1 MKYIFN
7 RLSKNNIELLI
18 PLFKNAFGYL
28 PNLKDFFQSYNTDY
42 LGCSDIGYLAFD
54 ESVNAVSFYGI
65 FPVKAKVNKN
75 IILLG
80 QSGNT
85 MTHQDHVGQGL
96 FISTAELTFS
106 LCVENGIAGVFGFPL
121 KSAFPTLKK
130 KLMWE
135 FNEKINNYSFIIPT
149 LPLGIISRKI
159 KRFDFFY
166 KYWVKFILSFYPKG
180 DIFESSILSN
190 GQDGLIRQ
198 IEVWDHKLGIQEN
211 FLIKING
218 KNIVLKFN
226 GQICIGDIEH
236 CDENVFFNII
246 FKLKVLSFL
255 TFNNYLKFYVSP
267 YTFLDDNLMKIKK
280 PKVGLPVGFRSF
292 SKNIDLSNLKFTF
305 FDFDTF

>member
-7 RLSKNNIELLI
+7 RLSENNIHLLI

-28 PNLKDFFQSYNTDY
+28 PNLKDFFSSYNTDY
-42 LGCSDIGYLAFD
+42 LGCSRIGYLVID
-54 ESVNAVSFYGI
+54 ESSNAVSFYGI
-65 FPVKAKVNKN
+65 FPVNAKVNED
-75 IILLG
+75 IILVG

-106 LCVENGIAGVFGFPL
+106 LCVQNGIAGVFGFPS
-121 KSAFPTLKK
+121 KSSFPGFKK

-135 FNEKINNYSFIIPT
+135 FNEKINNYSFLIPT
-149 LPLGIISRKI
+149 LPLGIIARKSKI
-159 KRFDFFY
+159 VNIFY
-166 KYWVKFILSFYPKG
+166 RYWVKFILSFYSKG
-180 DIFESSILSN
+180 DMFESSILSS

-198 IEVWDHKLGIQEN
+198 IELWDYKLGIQEN

-218 KNIVLKFN
+218 KNLVLKSN
-226 GQICIGDIEH
+226 GQICVGDIEQ
-236 CDENVFFNII
+236 CDINIFSNII
-246 FKLKVLSFL
+246 VKLKVLSFL

-267 YTFLDDNLMKIKK
+267 STFLDDNLIKIKK
-280 PKVGLPVGFRSF
+280 PKPGLPVGFKSF
-292 SKNIDLSNLKFTF
+292 SKNIDLSNLKFTY

>member
-1 MKYIFN
+1 
-7 RLSKNNIELLI
+7 
-18 PLFKNAFGYL
+18 
-28 PNLKDFFQSYNTDY
+28 
-42 LGCSDIGYLAFD
+42 
-54 ESVNAVSFYGI
+54 
-65 FPVKAKVNKN
+65 
-75 IILLG
+75 
-80 QSGNT
+80 
-85 MTHQDHVGQGL
+85 
-96 FISTAELTFS
+96 
-106 LCVENGIAGVFGFPL
+106 
-121 KSAFPTLKK
+121 
-130 KLMWE
+130 
-135 FNEKINNYSFIIPT
+135 
-149 LPLGIISRKI
+149 
-159 KRFDFFY
+159 
-166 KYWVKFILSFYPKG
+166 LSFYPKG

-292 SKNIDLSNLKFTF
+292 SKNLDLSNLKFTY